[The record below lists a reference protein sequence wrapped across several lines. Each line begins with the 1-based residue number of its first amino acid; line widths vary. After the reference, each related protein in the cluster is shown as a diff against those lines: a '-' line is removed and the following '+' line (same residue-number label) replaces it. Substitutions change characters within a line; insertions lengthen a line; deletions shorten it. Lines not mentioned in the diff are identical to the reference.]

1 MKDYPQGSTIRF
13 LVKFKDSTVTATNFD
28 ELDNFIV
35 YAYTSEDYKV
45 KLSKTVKSGYNRLHR
60 IDDKTLLGVI
70 KGSQSA
76 NMLGELFIE
85 QYAKDTLSSP
95 EPEEIGKSQ
104 IMSTGINI
112 TLSSINEP

>member
-1 MKDYPQGSTIRF
+1 MEQFYLLLLAGAIGAFIKEI
-13 LVKFKDSTVTATNFD
+13 L
-28 ELDNFIV
+28 EDNKI
-35 YAYTSEDYKV
+35 
-45 KLSKTVKSGYNRLHR
+45 KLSKTVKPGYNRLHR

-95 EPEEIGKSQ
+95 EPEEIGKSP